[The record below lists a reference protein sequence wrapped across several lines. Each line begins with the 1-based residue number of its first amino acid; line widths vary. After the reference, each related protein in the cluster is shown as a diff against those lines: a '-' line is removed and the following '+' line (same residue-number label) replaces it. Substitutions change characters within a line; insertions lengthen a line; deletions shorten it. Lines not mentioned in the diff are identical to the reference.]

1 MSSSMHEISQTWVPL
16 MTIYRNAF
24 LTDDL
29 PGAAALSVV
38 LALLVTVP
46 ALLMWAAV
54 TRLRVPAPEVARAG

>member
-1 MSSSMHEISQTWVPL
+1 

-38 LALLVTVP
+38 LALGTVVVSALVLWITNRRTEGSVS
-46 ALLMWAAV
+46 
-54 TRLRVPAPEVARAG
+54 

>member
-1 MSSSMHEISQTWVPL
+1 

-38 LALLVTVP
+38 LALGTVVVSALVLGITNRRTEGSVS
-46 ALLMWAAV
+46 
-54 TRLRVPAPEVARAG
+54 